1 MPDSNL
7 NSIAGLDSL
16 LPLLENSPV
25 AVYLATLSGKI
36 VFANATAVKM
46 LGYSREEFYEMNV
59 LNLDVTYQNHQ
70 EILAIWLQLPLNT
83 PSNIFGTHKSKD
95 GKEIP
100 VEIYHSKIQIGDEIY
115 VLGNV
120 IDISEALATKNKLDE
135 TYHMLKKLLE
145 QVPGVVYQ
153 YRLYPD
159 GHSCFPFAS
168 EGMYDIYEYHPH
180 ELTEDASLVF
190 NRLHPE
196 DIDRVSNEIFES
208 ARNQTIFHS
217 VFKVILPTKGLR
229 WCRCDARPQLM
240 EDGSTL
246 WYGIITDITTSIENL
261 EKIENLL
268 KAEEE
273 HNKRLRNFTHIVS
286 HNLRSHT
293 ANMEGLLKL
302 LKIESPE
309 VFEHPYLKMV
319 MKSSENLNETITH
332 LNHVLDVNL
341 VKEEEWVEV
350 NLNDIVTS
358 AVNSTCALA
367 NNAKVNIKL
376 DLTPGLKIK
385 AVPAFLESITLNMI
399 TNAIKFCDARK
410 DSYLRIYAQDNYKY
424 LHLCFEDNGIGI
436 DLEKYGEKIFGMYK
450 TIHLRADSKG
460 LGLFM
465 AKQQAEAMGGSIM
478 VESKL
483 NVGTTFKLILPYEK
497 H

>member
-7 NSIAGLDSL
+7 NKIAGFDSL

-25 AVYLATLSGKI
+25 AVYLANLSGEI
-36 VFANATAVKM
+36 LFANATAVKM
-46 LGYSREEFYEMNV
+46 LGYTREEFYQKNV
-59 LNLDVTYQNHQ
+59 LDLDTAYQNHQ
-70 EILAIWLQLPLNT
+70 EILAIWSQIPVNS
-83 PSNIFGTHKSKD
+83 PSHIFGRHRSKE

-100 VEIYHSKIQIGDEIY
+100 VEIFISKIQINEEY
-115 VLGNV
+115 FVLGNV
-120 IDISEALATKNKLDE
+120 VDISESLATKSKLDE

-168 EGMYDIYEYHPH
+168 DGMYDIYEHHPH

-190 NRLHPE
+190 KRLHPE

-229 WCRCDARPQLM
+229 WCKCDARPELL

-246 WYGIITDITTSIENL
+246 WYGIISDITASVENL
-261 EKIENLL
+261 QRIEKLLKIE
-268 KAEEE
+268 EEQ
-273 HNKRLRNFTHIVS
+273 NKRLRSFTHIVS

-309 VFEHPYLKMV
+309 VFEHPYLKLV
-319 MKSSENLNETITH
+319 MKSSESLNETITH
-332 LNHVLDVNL
+332 LNQVLDVNM
-341 VKEEEWVEV
+341 VKEEEWVDLNV
-350 NLNDIVTS
+350 NDIIAS

-367 NNAKVNIKL
+367 GNANVSVKL
-376 DLTPGLKIK
+376 NLENQINIK
-385 AVPAFLESITLNMI
+385 AVPSFLESIALNMI
-399 TNAIKFCDARK
+399 TNAIKFCDPHKA
-410 DSYLRIYAQDNYKY
+410 SYLYIYSQSNPKQ
-424 LHLCFEDNGIGI
+424 LIICFEDNGIGI
-436 DLEKYGEKIFGMYK
+436 DLEKYREKIFGMYK
-450 TIHLRADSKG
+450 TIHPRPDSKG

-465 AKQQAEAMGGSIM
+465 AKQQAEAMGGSIE

-483 NVGTTFKLILPYEK
+483 HVGTTFKLILPYEK